1 MHIKTQMWATN
12 ESQLILEDNYKCIV
26 GADPGVINLL
36 MAQTNTIEFIQISTA
51 KHRYMVQMQDAEA
64 VAVEQKHQEA

>member
-1 MHIKTQMWATN
+1 MRNPKREQPDD
-12 ESQLILEDNYKCIV
+12 SQLICQDDYECLVGEDL
-26 GADPGVINLL
+26 AVINLL